1 MSNDGFTV
9 LVRGDGRRH
18 WMSMCTGWPSHS
30 KWLSELEQW
39 ICIKFC
45 VKLEHS
51 STETI
56 QMIQKATAMGNWWL
70 AVHHDNAPA
79 RAEFFGKTSITLMT
93 QPPYSPDLVSYNYF
107 LGQPRQLSYSFP
119 QIWWSSWWRL
129 GELCEV
135 PRYLLWR
142 ELGHH
147 CPVNN
152 VSCIFFSKY
161 LYFSYCMAR
170 YFLGRPHIYAQPKE
184 IIYASWPL
192 Y

>member
-1 MSNDGFTV
+1 MWHWCNLAAKESGLECSCMSNDGFTV

-93 QPPYSPDLVSYNYF
+93 QPPYSPDLVPWDFWHFPKLKSPLKGKRFQIIDKIPENIKGQLRVIRRTVWGPKVLTLKGTGASLSCEQCF
-107 LGQPRQLSYSFP
+107 L
-119 QIWWSSWWRL
+119 
-129 GELCEV
+129 
-135 PRYLLWR
+135 YLL
-142 ELGHH
+142 
-147 CPVNN
+147 
-152 VSCIFFSKY
+152 
-161 LYFSYCMAR
+161 
-170 YFLGRPHIYAQPKE
+170 Q
-184 IIYASWPL
+184 
-192 Y
+192 